1 MDMHVKN
8 NVASYVLHKPSN
20 GADLILTYRYR
31 VKDASGSTRQ
41 ALRAQARAV
50 NFVWNYCCRV
60 DREAQRRWKAGMA
73 VGRPSTFDLATLC
86 RGVTKELGI
95 HSDTVDAVCRKF
107 ADARDACLPKT
118 PRLRSF
124 KKNLDFVPFSNFKR
138 PAKLDGGRLTVLGRA
153 YHLWL
158 SRPLPENGKPKSWE
172 FSTDA
177 RRRWYVNIQVEVP
190 EPEKRNAPSLGIDLG
205 LKSVVALSNGFK
217 IAAPR
222 FYRQDERQLA
232 VFQQRGQKV
241 RARALAAKVA
251 NRRRHFLHVVSR
263 GLVQH
268 YGEIYVGGVSPKTLA
283 KTRMA
288 KSVGDAGWSML
299 RNMLLYK
306 SIATGG
312 VMRIVSER
320 YSSQTC
326 SACGVIPVG
335 SPKGLGALGI
345 RQWTCD
351 GCGTLHDRDINA
363 ARNIEIAGVER
374 HPPAVEIPVL
384 KGGEDVKLAFDVT
397 LPAQTSQRAW
407 S

>member
-1 MDMHVKN
+1 MV
-8 NVASYVLHKPSN
+8 VGV
-20 GADLILTYRYR
+20 ILTYRYR
-31 VKDASGSTRQ
+31 VKDASTSTRR
-41 ALRAQARAV
+41 ALRGKARAV
-50 NFVWNYCCRV
+50 NFVWNYCCFV
-60 DREAQRRWKAGMA
+60 DREAKRRWTAGMA
-73 VGRPSTFDLATLC
+73 VKRPSAFDLATLC

-95 HSDTVDAVCRKF
+95 HSDTIDAVCRKF
-107 ADARDACLPKT
+107 ADARDGCLPKT

-124 KKNLDFVPFSNFKR
+124 RKNLDFVPFSNFKR
-138 PAKLDGGRLTVLGRA
+138 PAKLDGGRLTVLGRT

-158 SRPLPENGKPKSWE
+158 SRPLPKDSTPKSFE

-177 RRRWYVNIQVEVP
+177 RGRWYVNIQLEVP
-190 EPEKRNAPSLGIDLG
+190 EQQKRIARSVGIDLG
-205 LKSVVALSNGFK
+205 LSSVVALSNGFK

-232 VFQQRGQKV
+232 VFQQRGQKL
-241 RARALAAKVA
+241 RARALAAKIA

-268 YGEIYVGGVSPKTLA
+268 YGEIYLGDVSANKLA
-283 KTRMA
+283 TTRMA
-288 KSVGDAGWSML
+288 KSVHDAGWSML
-299 RNMLLYK
+299 RNMLSYK

-312 VMRIVSER
+312 TMRIVSER

-326 SACGVIPVG
+326 SVCRRRPAS
-335 SPKGLGALGI
+335 SPKGLGALGV

-384 KGGEDVKLAFDVT
+384 
-397 LPAQTSQRAW
+397 
-407 S
+407 